1 MPTQA
6 TRSAIQ
12 HFTAFTY
19 CEIAQ
24 IIQYYVKLT
33 TNKTKTI
40 KKSQE
45 NLSQRIKVYIKKQQ
59 KYYEC

>member
-12 HFTAFTY
+12 HFTAFAY